1 MRLTGYDCYALA
13 RALQGLDSDRARC
26 SAAGTALLDRLLPIP
41 TLTDRV
47 RLLSTLVT
55 PSEQQ
60 RITLTPTDAPPS
72 APSLALFDAR
82 QLRRLPPP
90 RLLLPGIPE
99 EGLTVLYGESGAGKS
114 FIALNYAI
122 EIATNGL
129 VVYAPTEGL
138 RGYAQ
143 RLEAWENHHGASVP
157 NSLYFLASGLSLT
170 DKAAFETLIAQIEL
184 WRRGQRLLMVVIDT
198 LAMSMIGAD
207 ENSSR
212 DMGLALA
219 AIRQLIETLKCA
231 VLLVHHSAKN
241 SVSERGSSAL
251 RGNADSMIKVTA
263 YDDVIRLECAKAKD
277 FEPFEQRYYRLKS
290 IDGSAV
296 AVPCDKTEGDKR
308 SMTQLQR
315 HVMEA
320 LQLETCQDGVTLRD
334 LSEIVGVPIA
344 TLHRSVSRL
353 LKDQYVT
360 RGKRGYTLTD
370 KAVALIDP
378 P

>member
-1 MRLTGYDCYALA
+1 MRPSKRPRSGI
-13 RALQGLDSDRARC
+13 R
-26 SAAGTALLDRLLPIP
+26 LDRLLPIP

-60 RITLTPTDAPPS
+60 RITLTPTDAPP
-72 APSLALFDAR
+72 LALFDAR

-99 EGLTVLYGESGAGKS
+99 EGLLYGESGAGKS

-122 EIATNGL
+122 QIATNGL

-143 RLEAWENHHGASVP
+143 RLEAWENHYDASAP

-184 WRRGQRLLMVVIDT
+184 WRRGQKLLMVVIDT

-207 ENSSR
+207 ENSAR

-241 SVSERGSSAL
+241 SASERGSSAL

-277 FEPFEQRYYRLKS
+277 FDPFEQRYYRLKP
-290 IDGSAV
+290 IDGSVV

-315 HVMEA
+315 HVIET
-320 LQLETCQDGVTLRD
+320 LQLETCADGVTYA
-334 LSEIVGVPIA
+334 I
-344 TLHRSVSRL
+344 
-353 LKDQYVT
+353 
-360 RGKRGYTLTD
+360 
-370 KAVALIDP
+370 
-378 P
+378 